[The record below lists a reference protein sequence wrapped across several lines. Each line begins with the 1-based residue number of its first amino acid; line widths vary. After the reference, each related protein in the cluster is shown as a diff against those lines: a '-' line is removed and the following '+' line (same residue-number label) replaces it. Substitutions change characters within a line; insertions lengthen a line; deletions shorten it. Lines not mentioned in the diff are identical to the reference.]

1 MHVYHSEEN
10 HKTNRLAVQP
20 KLSDMFT
27 VMYCTTI
34 LDIDA
39 ILHMKGIR
47 KKQTLLV

>member
-10 HKTNRLAVQP
+10 HKTNRFAVQP
-20 KLSDMFT
+20 KLSDMLQ
-27 VMYCTTI
+27 YCTTI
-34 LDIDA
+34 LDLDA